1 MEKLAVLAL
10 CSLPLMITVLF
21 GWQFWPIWR
30 MALRTGRWLVSNDW
44 TYYFPSKYYTFTIY
58 DRVERPFAYW
68 FGVTIIPMMFLLFL
82 GFSLSLVVATFSR
95 L

>member
-10 CSLPLMITVLF
+10 CALPLMITVLF

-44 TYYFPSKYYTFTIY
+44 TYYFPSKHYTFTIY